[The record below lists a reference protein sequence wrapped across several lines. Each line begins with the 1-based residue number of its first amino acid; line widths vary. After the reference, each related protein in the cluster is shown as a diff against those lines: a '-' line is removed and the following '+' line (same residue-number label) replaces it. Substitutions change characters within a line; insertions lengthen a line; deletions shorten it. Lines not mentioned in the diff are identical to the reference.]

1 MENEGSNFPLTY
13 TKYVIQ
19 KRKMGEQPS
28 KKSHQKKTEEPMT
41 MGMQTTA
48 RTYVNEI
55 LV

>member
-1 MENEGSNFPLTY
+1 MSYKKGKWENSP
-13 TKYVIQ
+13 V
-19 KRKMGEQPS
+19 
-28 KKSHQKKTEEPMT
+28 KSLIKKKTEEPMT

>member
-28 KKSHQKKTEEPMT
+28 KKSHQKKNRRANDD
-41 MGMQTTA
+41 GDA
-48 RTYVNEI
+48 NNSTYI
-55 LV
+55 C